1 MKKKILIC
9 GTSKN
14 LGKFLTNKFSK
25 KNQVI
30 QISSSLKSNNK
41 NIFQTD
47 IKDQYSLET
56 TIRKIK
62 KKINKLNAIIFTV
75 GRSKPTNNS
84 LEDFKNIFDINFFS
98 FVNLIKSYLKIYGM
112 KKVKIIVISSIA
124 GVKPINAPVEYS
136 VSKSALNYY
145 VKIIS
150 KSLISKGISIN
161 IISPGNILMKNN
173 NWSKKMKINKSKVLK
188 YINKNV
194 PSKRFISPN
203 EIYNCCELILSKN
216 NVNLIGSN
224 IIIDGGQSI

>member
-14 LGKFLTNKFSK
+14 LGKFLTSKFSK

-30 QISSSLKSNNK
+30 QISGSLKSNNK

-47 IKDQYSLET
+47 IKDKFSLENALK
-56 TIRKIK
+56 KIK
-62 KKINKLNAIIFTV
+62 KKIKTLNAIIFTV
-75 GRSKPTNNS
+75 GQSKPTNGS
-84 LEDFKNIFDINFFS
+84 IEDFKNIFDINFFS
-98 FVNLIKSYLKIYGM
+98 FVNLITSYLNIFGK

-124 GVKPINAPVEYS
+124 GVKPINAPIEYS

-150 KSLISKGISIN
+150 KNLISKGISVN
-161 IISPGNILMKNN
+161 VISPGNILMKNN
-173 NWSKKMKINKSKVLK
+173 NWSKKMKINKKNVLR
-188 YINKNV
+188 YIDKNV
-194 PSKRFISPN
+194 PSKKFISPN
-203 EIYNCCELILSKN
+203 EIYHFCELIISEKN
-216 NVNLIGSN
+216 TNLIGSN